1 MSIDVF
7 GRHSKRVRAADRGP
21 PGIGFKITPEG
32 HYDTDNKRL
41 LNVAEAKEQNDA
53 VNLNLLQR
61 LVQQEMKI
69 IYDVIASLRTEVVN
83 NFQLIGALDNSIK
96 KSIKTVKIDSDALQA
111 LVYRNSELI
120 TQLDVKL

>member
-7 GRHSKRVRAADRGP
+7 GRHFKRAQTATRGP

-32 HYDTDNKRL
+32 HYDMDNKRL

-61 LVQQEMKI
+61 LVQQKI
-69 IYDVIASLRTEVVN
+69 RRVHCHIFHAN
-83 NFQLIGALDNSIK
+83 K
-96 KSIKTVKIDSDALQA
+96 H
-111 LVYRNSELI
+111 
-120 TQLDVKL
+120 